1 MTSLCKSAIASGLG
15 TSIYG
20 VIVFLGCSIQEMGG
34 NVVIS
39 CSIYG
44 VVVIDGSLCSR
55 FFGMATRTG

>member
-1 MTSLCKSAIASGLG
+1 MTSLSKSAIASGLG
-15 TSIYG
+15 TSIHG

-34 NVVIS
+34 NVVTG

-44 VVVIDGSLCSR
+44 VVVINGSLYSR